1 MVNEFDT
8 FHITRCYVHYDIA
21 RTAYVYVL
29 DVFDKLVILSLNIV
43 IVWEY
48 SFF

>member
-29 DVFDKLVILSLNIV
+29 DVFDKLLILSLNIV
-43 IVWEY
+43 IVLGI
-48 SFF
+48 

>member
-29 DVFDKLVILSLNIV
+29 DVFDILLILSLNIV
-43 IVWEY
+43 IVLGI
-48 SFF
+48 

>member
-21 RTAYVYVL
+21 RSAYVYAL
-29 DVFDKLVILSLNIV
+29 DVFDILVILSLNIV
-43 IVWEY
+43 IVLGI
-48 SFF
+48 